1 MEWIKNII
9 DTLRGKPS
17 APPPVAAPQ
26 PVAPAP
32 VAPPTDRRMTAGG
45 AKAEIELNPE
55 IFGPRPDGTVAPAV
69 PPAQGGGYR
78 TGSDVQLISPEQY
91 AQNLQ
96 VFLKRG
102 LSPKDAERMLN
113 ESMALKGIRVREQYG
128 ASGGTPTQMPQNPT
142 VGGSK

>member
-1 MEWIKNII
+1 MEWLKSLI

-17 APPPVAAPQ
+17 APPPVAAPPQ
-26 PVAPAP
+26 PAP
-32 VAPPTDRRMTAGG
+32 VVPPTGMAGTAGTQRQV
-45 AKAEIELNPE
+45 IESDPE
-55 IFGPRPDGTVAPAV
+55 LFGPKPAAP

-78 TGSDVQLISPEQY
+78 TGSDVQFISPEQY

-96 VFLKRG
+96 VFLNRG